1 MATKLRLKQDYYYT
15 IPYLQRKFLFFWIDV
30 PEIEIISDNTLCIR
44 IGKKFYLKSEEEVE
58 EVVKDY
64 KEYYNQR
71 PERYKGYK
79 ILKFKDVYFTLSH
92 HNFCRILNGNG
103 DITQLNTQ
111 PFKTLEDIKKFIDIK
126 IAEKHPRPI
135 IREL

>member
-1 MATKLRLKQDYYYT
+1 MAIKLRLKQDYYYT

-30 PEIEIISDNTLCIR
+30 PEIEIISDSTICIR
-44 IGKKFYLKSEEEVE
+44 VGRKFYLKSEEEEVE
-58 EVVKDY
+58 VIEDY
-64 KEYYNQR
+64 KEYYNQKS
-71 PERYKGYK
+71 ERYKGYK

-92 HNFCRILNGNG
+92 RNFRRTFNGSG
-103 DITQLNTQ
+103 VIWTQ
-111 PFKTLEDIKKFIDIK
+111 PFKSLEDIKKFIDIK